1 MKYNVEHGLDDPSR
15 VRVVVE
21 KAYSAYEERLRD
33 YRPSMSWVGDKRAKI
48 GFTVMSQSVTAELE
62 FDDKE
67 LRIDGKV
74 PFLFRPFQGKIESVL
89 GREMD
94 KWLQK
99 ARDGEI

>member
-1 MKYNVEHGLDDPSR
+1 MKYSVKHGLDDPAR
-15 VRVVVE
+15 VKTVVE

-33 YRPSMSWVGDKRAKI
+33 YRPSIDWHGEKQAKI

-62 FDDKE
+62 FDDSE

-74 PFLFRPFQGKIESVL
+74 PFLFKPFQGKIESVL

-94 KWLQK
+94 KWLEK
-99 ARDGEI
+99 ARNGEI

>member
-1 MKYNVEHGLDDPSR
+1 MKYSVKHGLADTSR
-15 VRVVVE
+15 VRLVVE

-33 YRPSMSWVGDKRAKI
+33 YRPSIDWTGDQQAKI
-48 GFTVMSQSVTAELE
+48 GFTVMSQSVSAELE
-62 FDDKE
+62 FDEQE

-94 KWLQK
+94 KWLEK
-99 ARDGEI
+99 ARNGEI